1 MSRWKKLFSF
11 LSLLCCMAMVS
22 LPTQAISIN
31 VGETYTCNMGYI
43 SNFKE
48 CVWTSSD
55 YQCMDFVGSVSR
67 YSTEVTV
74 VALAKPTYAVP
85 VTIHC
90 QYYYYDLDPTTGRYT
105 YLRSG
110 YKDFQF
116 FIKEKEVEAQ
126 SVSVYPSNLTLTVG
140 DAYSL
145 SATVSPSDASQSVEW
160 TSGVSSVASVSST
173 GRVLALS
180 PGNTFVRATTPNG
193 KTASCFVVVESCE
206 PTDIQMTNK
215 TINLPAG
222 KSKKL
227 GYSFIPSKASS
238 IVTWSSDDS
247 NVASVNSSGLV
258 TANNP
263 GTAHITIQ
271 TNNGLSDICTVTVPP
286 LPESVSLPS
295 DITLSLRASQQLTI
309 KMFPS
314 DAAVSVNWESSNTE
328 VTTVSQT
335 GFVTACGV
343 GQATITATTGNGLEA
358 KCQVYVPMPEYKMIV
373 WTKDG
378 EKTIYDFAEK
388 PRLTIKDN
396 YFVMTTDYIS
406 IRYRAVDFLKFTLE
420 DSCVEGEP
428 IDEKKPGD
436 VDGNGD
442 IDFTDVTDLVNYIN
456 GLSPLDFDEQSAD
469 VNEDGNIDILDVTRI
484 IELITHKDNE

>member
-1 MSRWKKLFSF
+1 MSEWKKLLSF

-22 LPTQAISIN
+22 LPAQAISIN
-31 VGETYTCNMGYI
+31 VGETYTCNMGYV

-55 YQCMDFVGSVSR
+55 YQCMDFIGSVSR

-74 VALAKPTYAVP
+74 VALAKPSYAVP

-116 FIKEKEVEAQ
+116 FIKEVEPQ
-126 SVSVYPSNLTLTVG
+126 SVSVYPSSLTLTVG

-145 SATVSPSDASQSVEW
+145 SATVFPSGAGQSVEW

-193 KTASCFVVVESCE
+193 KTASCYVVVESSE

-215 TINLPAG
+215 TLTLPIG
-222 KSKKL
+222 RSQKL

-238 IVTWSSDDS
+238 PVTWSSDDS
-247 NVASVNSSGLV
+247 DVASVNSSGLV

-263 GTAHITIQ
+263 GTAHITIY
-271 TNNGLSDICTVTVPP
+271 TDNGLSDVCMVTVPP

-314 DAAVSVNWESSNTE
+314 EAAVSVNWESSDTE
-328 VTTVSQT
+328 VVTVSQA
-335 GFVTACGV
+335 GLVTARGV

-358 KCQVYVPMPEYKMIV
+358 ECQVNVPMPEYKMIV

-388 PRLTIKDN
+388 PRLTIEDN

-406 IRYRAVDFLKFTLE
+406 IRYRTVDFLKFTLE
-420 DSCVEGEP
+420 DSSVEDEP

-436 VDGNGD
+436 VDGNGG
-442 IDFTDVTDLVNYIN
+442 IDFADVTDLVNYIN
-456 GLSPLDFDEQSAD
+456 GLLPLDFDEQSAD

-484 IELITHKDNE
+484 IELIINKDNE